1 MKKRDVKEQITN
13 WNLKKKISFFISLLI
28 MGTSLIILTAS
39 TFSAFYY
46 MTNQTRE
53 MATSQL
59 ETLASNYDDTL
70 EQYQNLAVALV
81 INDSVQKYCASDV
94 KRGLQYEQQASNV
107 YNILLNMLNA
117 EQYELCGGEPG

>member
-46 MTNQTRE
+46 MTNQTRDG
-53 MATSQL
+53 
-59 ETLASNYDDTL
+59 NFP
-70 EQYQNLAVALV
+70 V
-81 INDSVQKYCASDV
+81 
-94 KRGLQYEQQASNV
+94 G
-107 YNILLNMLNA
+107 NIGI
-117 EQYELCGGEPG
+117 ELR